1 MTAATV
7 WSTLALANGA
17 QAQEPDNSWIDREG
31 LRAGEILVSFGD
43 DNRFRGV
50 IKAAVLIDADPRS
63 IWEIL
68 RDCESAPEYVP
79 HVLSCELI
87 ETRDDGRTEVFQQEV
102 KYVWFLPQFGHVFSM
117 RSRPYDRIEVQ
128 RVAGPI
134 EHLESVWRL
143 LPSADDKTLL
153 TYDLELRP
161 GMPVPRFMIGASLRR
176 DIPIILTEVRKRA
189 ETVASGDN
197 RQTL

>member
-1 MTAATV
+1 
-7 WSTLALANGA
+7 
-17 QAQEPDNSWIDREG
+17 
-31 LRAGEILVSFGD
+31 
-43 DNRFRGV
+43 
-50 IKAAVLIDADPRS
+50 
-63 IWEIL
+63 
-68 RDCESAPEYVP
+68 
-79 HVLSCELI
+79 
-87 ETRDDGRTEVFQQEV
+87 
-102 KYVWFLPQFGHVFSM
+102 M

-134 EHLESVWRL
+134 EHLERVWRL